1 MITGKTV
8 CTSVQ
13 RRYSAHLFF
22 NLRYTAR
29 YLVTPAVALE
39 MTFAGMYRIKQQ
51 KYSESHCT
59 QDLYIVSKVVKR
71 QYFFSKVREPG
82 LSAVT
87 EIAMLSWFQNIGRF
101 KRIELS
107 RI

>member
-8 CTSVQ
+8 FTGVQ

-39 MTFAGMYRIKQQ
+39 MTFAGMYRIKQ
-51 KYSESHCT
+51 
-59 QDLYIVSKVVKR
+59 
-71 QYFFSKVREPG
+71 
-82 LSAVT
+82 
-87 EIAMLSWFQNIGRF
+87 
-101 KRIELS
+101 
-107 RI
+107 